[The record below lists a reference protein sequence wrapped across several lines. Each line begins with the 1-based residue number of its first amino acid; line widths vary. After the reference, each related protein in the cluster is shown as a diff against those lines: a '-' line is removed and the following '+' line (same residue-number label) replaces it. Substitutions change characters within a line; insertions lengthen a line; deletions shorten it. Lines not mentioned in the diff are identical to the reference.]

1 MADNNVIKFRRVEKK
16 PTKPDKPTPQA
27 QQAPRGPKLPA
38 NQLSLIAWAAIIG
51 AATSIVQVQQSGS
64 PLSVIHL

>member
-27 QQAPRGPKLPA
+27 QQAPRGSKLPA
-38 NQLSLIAWAAIIG
+38 NQLSLIAWAVIIG
-51 AATSIVQVQQSGS
+51 AAIIIVQVQQSG
-64 PLSVIHL
+64 LLGG